1 MEQGPAP
8 PTPVTWHNATLV
20 AKSSENKVLATHS
33 LFAPSHD
40 RSGYKLQLTVDV
52 PSASTGTGSA
62 LLMDGRDT
70 ALVRCAII
78 DSMANDALVASA
90 SDRIT
95 WRVVSGPGRFA
106 GQSSGNRSSH
116 TWMKSHS
123 VDAYLGL
130 ARGMFR
136 VTEDC
141 TSGARADCITIDAD
155 AGKGPTK
162 IKVSKCDTSPIVVE
176 ASADGFAPV
185 TISIPVSVDVEKD
198 GVLGVARATAN
209 FTNGFSYLDEFVG

>member
-1 MEQGPAP
+1 M
-8 PTPVTWHNATLV
+8 
-20 AKSSENKVLATHS
+20 LATHS
-33 LFAPSHD
+33 LFAPSND
-40 RSGYKLQLTVDV
+40 RSGYRLQLTVDV
-52 PSASTGTGSA
+52 PSAATGTGSA

-95 WRVVSGPGRFA
+95 WRVISGPGRFA

-141 TSGARADCITIDAD
+141 TSEFRADCTTIDAD

-162 IKVSKCDTSPIVVE
+162 VKASGCDSSPIVVQ
-176 ASADGFAPV
+176 ASAHGFAPV
-185 TISIPVSVDVEKD
+185 TISIPVSVDVKKD
-198 GVLGVARATAN
+198 GVLGVARATAS
-209 FTNGFSYLDEFVG
+209 FTNGFSYLDDFVG

>member
-1 MEQGPAP
+1 M
-8 PTPVTWHNATLV
+8 TWHNATLV
-20 AKSSENKVLATHS
+20 ARSSENEVLATHV
-33 LFAPSHD
+33 LFAPSNEP
-40 RSGYKLQLTVDV
+40 SGYKLQLTVDV
-52 PSASTGTGSA
+52 PSVTTGTGSA

-78 DSMANDALVASA
+78 DSKADNALVASA
-90 SDRIT
+90 SNRIT

-123 VDAYLGL
+123 VNAYLGL
-130 ARGMFR
+130 ARGLFR

-141 TSGARADCITIDAD
+141 TSGFRADCITIDAD
-155 AGKGPTK
+155 FGKGPTTVK
-162 IKVSKCDTSPIVVE
+162 TTGCNTSPIVVE
-176 ASADGFAPV
+176 ASAPGFAPV

-198 GVLGVARATAN
+198 GVLAVARATAS
-209 FTNGFSYLDEFVG
+209 FSNGFSYLDDFVG